1 MLNRPAWGWLKN
13 QMDKRLIVAPNAAA
27 IAVPLE
33 GTSVLTVS
41 SNIPAL
47 SSRRYYGVSICS
59 KTSRLD
65 MTFQA
70 ESCLSNVTCRLERSM
85 MPVAF

>member
-13 QMDKRLIVAPNAAA
+13 QMDKRLS
-27 IAVPLE
+27 AVPLE
-33 GTSVLTVS
+33 GTSVLTVY